1 MYLRNTLD
9 NSQQT
14 KKANKITNQIKL
26 YKATSD
32 PLIDQSDELLELS
45 DQTSNITD
53 QEQILKSLGTLKIGV
68 HNHDNQIA
76 IKAAKV
82 VNKIAGLRT
91 AETIK
96 TETDKL
102 MQSYETEG
110 YKEVIDNLENQKNII
125 SESLNQETLE
135 GLNKNLAEVMERK
148 EGLTRMLPY
157 DTNLSTPNIDFPGE
171 EYGYKGTQAYIPR
184 TPGGEIDQAKKNKM
198 ESIRLSP
205 EEESYLTDV
214 IQPEYDVARKINT
227 QEGWEDFNTLMK
239 TMPTTLRDERKS
251 GLKEAATAKVKR
263 DKQIVTNKLDR
274 AISGYSAAIDE
285 VKRGINPIG
294 LPSFDSSLA
303 EGLPPQIKTII
314 KSIPNVSVYGNRN
327 AQNALQSYD
336 PKGLLGQ
343 VDEAIL
349 QMLNADIETS
359 TGKVKEIANNAKF
372 LTSDPTEKNE
382 DLTGHRNVMDEI
394 ITQSMDI
401 KSGEYKLHDQF
412 DELTLASA
420 IGYNTGT
427 DRKPLYVKSQ
437 SVVEKMIQL
446 RAQLL
451 SDIENGIFIPYEDS
465 KMGEV
470 EDVNRTS
477 IFNKRKNR

>member
-1 MYLRNTLD
+1 M
-9 NSQQT
+9 
-14 KKANKITNQIKL
+14 
-26 YKATSD
+26 
-32 PLIDQSDELLELS
+32 
-45 DQTSNITD
+45 
-53 QEQILKSLGTLKIGV
+53 IL
-68 HNHDNQIA
+68 
-76 IKAAKV
+76 
-82 VNKIAGLRT
+82 
-91 AETIK
+91 
-96 TETDKL
+96 
-102 MQSYETEG
+102 
-110 YKEVIDNLENQKNII
+110 
-125 SESLNQETLE
+125 
-135 GLNKNLAEVMERK
+135 
-148 EGLTRMLPY
+148 
-157 DTNLSTPNIDFPGE
+157 DFPRVG
-171 EYGYKGTQAYIPR
+171 YNYKGTSDEVYIPR
-184 TPGGEIDQAKKNKM
+184 TPGGEIDQAKKNQM
-198 ESIRLSP
+198 ELMRSMKLSP

-294 LPSFDSSLA
+294 LPNFDSSLA
-303 EGLPPQIKTII
+303 KGLPPQVKTII

-327 AQNALQSYD
+327 AENALQSYN

-359 TGKVKEIANNAKF
+359 KGKVAKLANNPKF

-382 DLTGHRNVMDEI
+382 DLTGHRDIMDEI

-401 KSGEYKLHDQF
+401 ESGEYKLHDDF
-412 DELTLASA
+412 DQTQLLS
-420 IGYNTGT
+420 
-427 DRKPLYVKSQ
+427 DRRQPLSIKSQ
-437 SVVEKMIQL
+437 AVVEKMIQL